1 MNHHHHSPAT
11 STTSSTSSC
20 FSAEV
25 WVARARNTVPESSST
40 GIWGQLTQSHSM
52 WCSMPL
58 LLSTTVRPHSISP
71 IKVRNLSDA
80 LAAPRREKD
89 EGNCGCFVQNISCF
103 CYVTLFLWTGL
114 SVCRR
119 LRHRA
124 KVGVSPRT
132 SWVKLFL
139 WPSLMFRRAVP
150 SLWVGHPVSVLVR
163 SLNAWQH
170 NTSHYSDTTSTAT

>member
-1 MNHHHHSPAT
+1 MNHHHHSQQHPQLPRPAAALAQRFV
-11 STTSSTSSC
+11 S
-20 FSAEV
+20 
-25 WVARARNTVPESSST
+25 RARETRYREQST

-150 SLWVGHPVSVLVR
+150 SLQVGHPVSVLVR
-163 SLNAWQH
+163 SFNA
-170 NTSHYSDTTSTAT
+170 